1 MAADKRIWRY
11 NIEGALIDVPQ
22 TYDQRCR
29 VYLDAFPDLIEKPVY
44 TPAGERVLLTIED
57 ACPHADLQ
65 PDGMEDCGSCNYYRQ
80 TPGTLLGVCG
90 HPALRRVLPEKS
102 ANKKSIGK

>member
-1 MAADKRIWRY
+1 MAAAKRIWRY

-57 ACPHADLQ
+57 RLPPCGFAAGWNGGLRLLQLLPPDPRHAVGCVW
-65 PDGMEDCGSCNYYRQ
+65 PP
-80 TPGTLLGVCG
+80 T
-90 HPALRRVLPEKS
+90 LRRVLPEKEE
-102 ANKKSIGK
+102 KKE